1 MSHEVIQWRRSK
13 GIFIYPAIYP
23 SQFPPVILG
32 TKKVTILGGYSKTL
46 TLYCNENGSYVS
58 YISDEHGFRNP
69 KGHYARKTD
78 TVLIGDSYVHGA
90 CVQDGETFGD
100 RIRTRFPNTLSLA
113 TSANGML
120 RNLATFKKYAAR
132 FKPRWVLWFFTSG
145 NDLSDLREEQKN
157 PELMKYLSPMYA
169 GNGLMGMQPLID
181 NYLKKSLDAQIVPLS
196 QFKESVKLIL
206 LTNTYRLLTKM
217 VTGLIRRVFLTKQLA
232 TPSQPGEILMMD
244 QVLKEADRLVKT

>member
-1 MSHEVIQWRRSK
+1 
-13 GIFIYPAIYP
+13 
-23 SQFPPVILG
+23 
-32 TKKVTILGGYSKTL
+32 
-46 TLYCNENGSYVS
+46 
-58 YISDEHGFRNP
+58 
-69 KGHYARKTD
+69 
-78 TVLIGDSYVHGA
+78 
-90 CVQDGETFGD
+90 
-100 RIRTRFPNTLSLA
+100 
-113 TSANGML
+113 ML